1 MLMKVFNKGQVV
13 IPAEIRKNLGISI
26 GDMLDVAIDSKHRT
40 VQLKPRGSTKGQS
53 LAGSLSRYSK
63 HKRIPTKN
71 QMASV
76 LRKGLAQ

>member
-13 IPAEIRKNLGISI
+13 IPAEIRRNLGISI

-40 VQLKPRGSTKGQS
+40 VQLKPRGSMAAPA

-63 HKRIPTKN
+63 HRRVPTKH
-71 QMASV
+71 QMATA
-76 LRKGLAQ
+76 LRKGLSQ